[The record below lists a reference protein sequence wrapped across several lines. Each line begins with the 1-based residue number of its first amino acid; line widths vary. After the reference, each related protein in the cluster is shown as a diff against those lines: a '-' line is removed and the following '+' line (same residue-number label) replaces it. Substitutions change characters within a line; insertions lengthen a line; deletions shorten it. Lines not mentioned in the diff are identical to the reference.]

1 MLATGPNSWIW
12 WPWVT
17 SHGHLIWADT
27 RQHIELT
34 AVAVAVGLVLSLPL
48 ALAARRWPRT
58 QGVVLGGTG
67 VIYTIPSLAAIGL
80 LLPITGL
87 TSLTA
92 EIMLVGYTL
101 LILVRNMLAG
111 LEAIPDDI
119 REAARGMGF
128 GPLRLL
134 VQIELTL
141 ALPAIVA
148 GVRIATVTT
157 IGLVTITAL
166 IGLGG
171 LGQLIYDGLGRE
183 FHTPLIVGSA
193 LSVVLAVAADLAL
206 LGVQRIA
213 TPWARARRA
222 Q

>member
-1 MLATGPNSWIW
+1 VLATGPNSWIW

-17 SHGHLIWADT
+17 SHGHLIWKDT

-34 AVAVAVGLVLSLPL
+34 AVAVAIGLVISLPL
-48 ALAARRWPRT
+48 ALVARRYPRSEAFI
-58 QGVVLGGTG
+58 LGGTG
-67 VIYTIPSLAAIGL
+67 VVYTIPSLAAIGL

-87 TSLTA
+87 SALTA

-101 LILVRNMLAG
+101 LILVRNVLAG
-111 LEAIPDDI
+111 LEAVPDEI

-128 GPLRLL
+128 GPMRLL
-134 VQIELTL
+134 VRIELPL
-141 ALPAIVA
+141 ALPAIIA
-148 GVRIATVTT
+148 GIRIATVTT

-183 FHTPLIVGSA
+183 FHTPLIVGSV
-193 LSVVLAVAADLAL
+193 LSVVLAVIADVAL
-206 LGVQRIA
+206 LGVERIA
-213 TPWARARRA
+213 TPWARARRS
-222 Q
+222 

>member
-1 MLATGPNSWIW
+1 MVATGPNSWIW

-27 RQHIELT
+27 RQHVELT

-48 ALAARRWPRT
+48 ALVARRWPRS
-58 QGVVLGGTG
+58 QAFVLGGTG

-128 GPLRLL
+128 GPVRLL
-134 VQIELTL
+134 VQIELPL

-148 GVRIATVTT
+148 GIRIATVTT

-183 FHTPLIVGSA
+183 FHTPLIVGSV
-193 LSVVLAVAADLAL
+193 LSVALAVVADVAL
-206 LGVQRIA
+206 LGLLRVA

-222 Q
+222 A